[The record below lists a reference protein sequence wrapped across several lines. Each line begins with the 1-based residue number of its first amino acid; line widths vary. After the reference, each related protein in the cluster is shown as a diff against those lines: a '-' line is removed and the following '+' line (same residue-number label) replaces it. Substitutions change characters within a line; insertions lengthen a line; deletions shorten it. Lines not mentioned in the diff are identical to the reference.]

1 MATIRKLDNQTIN
14 SIAAGEVVERPASV
28 AKELI
33 DNALDAGAS
42 IIRLSLEGG
51 GIKMLEVED
60 DGCGMSAADAALSL
74 ESHATSKLTTV
85 DDLLSIETMG
95 FRGEALASIAA
106 VSRLELRTRLIGSD
120 SGSRLL
126 VEGGK
131 LVSSESAGMK
141 EGTTVTVRD
150 LFFNTPAR
158 FKFLKTDRTESSAL
172 VDMVGRLA
180 LARPDVSFRV
190 RRIEDKKDLLHTP
203 GNNDLLSAVYA
214 VFGRELAEAMVAV
227 EHTVSPI
234 SVTGYM
240 TLPANARHNRS
251 RQLFVVNHRVIQS
264 PTLRAAVD
272 EAGKTWFMKGRF
284 PALVLHLDI
293 PAELVDVNVH
303 PQKSE
308 IRVWDEKILFRS
320 VYHALQECLSREETI
335 KEDKS
340 HEVSVEYT
348 DVKPNERFSDSVYG
362 RSVVLPHGGR
372 PEAQITFSDAV
383 AKKKQK
389 NYVEKRVG
397 EEDKIT
403 NPPNVSMPAAEEK
416 NTSVEPEE
424 TIKMRAS
431 ILSGARYIGSLLQTY
446 LLFEAEESLFFIDQH
461 AAHER
466 ILYEQ
471 LLYNFNE
478 AKEEGRLS
486 QTLLL
491 PVHINIS
498 AGEMTFFA
506 ENINEFTRLGF
517 DCEPFGETSIVIRT
531 VPSSGR
537 SKNELDPAA
546 AFRAVLEYASVQ
558 SDPDLAFRDTE
569 VFHDMACKAAVKAK
583 DKLSQVEAEAL
594 LTSLL
599 ELDNPYHCPHGRP
612 IIIRRSRVDL
622 EKMFGRIV

>member
-1 MATIRKLDNQTIN
+1 MGTIHKLDNQTIN

-42 IIRLSLEGG
+42 IIRISLEAG
-51 GIKMLEVED
+51 GIKLLEVED
-60 DGCGMSAADAALSL
+60 DGSGMSAADAALSL
-74 ESHATSKLTTV
+74 ESHATSKLTSL
-85 DDLLSIETMG
+85 DDLLRIETMG

-106 VSRLELRTRLIGSD
+106 VSRLELRSRLIASD
-120 SGSRLL
+120 TGSRLL

-131 LVSSESAGMK
+131 LISSESAGMK

-158 FKFLKTDRTESSAL
+158 YKFLKTDRAEGSAV

-203 GNNDLLSAVYA
+203 GNNDLLSAIYA

-234 SVTGYM
+234 KVSGYM
-240 TLPANARHNRS
+240 TMPADARHNRS
-251 RQLFVVNHRVIQS
+251 RQLFVVNQRVIQS
-264 PTLRAAVD
+264 PTLRSAAD

-284 PALVLHLDI
+284 PALVLHLSI
-293 PAELVDVNVH
+293 PPELVDVNVH

-320 VYHALQECLSREETI
+320 VYHALQESLSREETI
-335 KEDKS
+335 KEVKPYQQIAED
-340 HEVSVEYT
+340 VSVKSDENISELTYR
-348 DVKPNERFSDSVYG
+348 KPEELPAS
-362 RSVVLPHGGR
+362 RSNR
-372 PEAQITFSDAV
+372 AQITFADSAAEARDEEYAT
-383 AKKKQK
+383 
-389 NYVEKRVG
+389 KRVG
-397 EEDKIT
+397 EEDKESKQPAT
-403 NPPNVSMPAAEEK
+403 SEVAAKEMPSSPSDEAVRK
-416 NTSVEPEE
+416 V
-424 TIKMRAS
+424 RAS
-431 ILSGARYIGSLLQTY
+431 DLAGARYIGSLLETY
-446 LLFEAEESLFFIDQH
+446 LLFEREDSLYIIDQH

-466 ILYEQ
+466 ILYEK
-471 LLYNFNE
+471 LLYTFHEN
-478 AKEEGRLS
+478 KEEGRLS

-491 PVHINIS
+491 PVRINVN

-506 ENINEFTRLGF
+506 ENIDEFTRLGF
-517 DCEPFGETSIVIRT
+517 ECEPFGETSIVIRA
-531 VPSSGR
+531 VPSSGS

-546 AFRAVLEYASVQ
+546 AFRAVLEAASEQ
-558 SDPDLAFRDTE
+558 SDPELAFRDTE
-569 VFHDMACKAAVKAK
+569 VFHDIACKAAVKAR
-583 DKLSQVEAEAL
+583 DRLSQNEAEAL
-594 LTSLL
+594 LNSLL

-612 IIIRRSRVDL
+612 VIIRKSRNEL
-622 EKMFGRIV
+622 ERMFGRIV